1 MPRKMRDPDLTR
13 ALAVAADGMFMDER
27 RAVYSAEESAAGAAK
42 PAGAAHERDLIAAAQ
57 TGDEAAFRELYKSY
71 HRRIWTLV
79 LYSIGDPLQAQDV
92 FQTVFF
98 KAHRGLH
105 AFRFQSGLFTWIYR
119 IARNECLNH
128 LRRRRTPALPLE
140 AILGSGD
147 EVDARALPPGL
158 DARSERDA
166 VLRQAVM
173 RLPLKLREVVVLKYL
188 EGLSYEEMS
197 RALGCAPGTVAS
209 RLNRALTELGA
220 RLQPLRRF
228 L

>member
-1 MPRKMRDPDLTR
+1 MDWTR
-13 ALAVAADGMFMDER
+13 TGAWAER
-27 RAVYSAEESAAGAAK
+27 
-42 PAGAAHERDLIAAAQ
+42 ERDLVAAAQ
-57 TGDEAAFRELYKSY
+57 TGDESAFRELYQAY

-79 LYSIGDPLQAQDV
+79 LYSVGDPHQAQDV

-98 KAHRGLH
+98 KAFRGLH

-128 LRRRRTPALPLE
+128 LRRRAVPAIPLE

-147 EVDARALPPGL
+147 EIDSKSLPPGA
-158 DARSERDA
+158 DPRSERDA

-173 RLPLKLREVVVLKYL
+173 RLPLRLREVVVLKYL

-209 RLNRALTELGA
+209 RLNRALAELGE
-220 RLQPLRRF
+220 RLPPFRR
-228 L
+228 LY

>member
-1 MPRKMRDPDLTR
+1 MPRKTSDPELVR
-13 ALAVAADGMFMDER
+13 ALAVPADGMFADER
-27 RAVYSAEESAAGAAK
+27 RAGHLSEEAPAMAGARADR
-42 PAGAAHERDLIAAAQ
+42 ERDLVTAAQ
-57 TGDEAAFRELYKSY
+57 NGDEAAFRELYKTY

-79 LYSIGDPLQAQDV
+79 LYSIGDPLQAQDI

-98 KAHRGLH
+98 KAFRGLH

-128 LRRRRTPALPLE
+128 LRRRGAPAIPLE

-147 EVDARALPPGL
+147 EIDARSLPPGP
-158 DARSERDA
+158 DTRSERDA

-188 EGLSYEEMS
+188 EGLTYEEMS

-209 RLNRALTELGA
+209 RLNRALAELGE
-220 RLQPLRRF
+220 RLQPFRRF
-228 L
+228 Y